1 MYTKKEENGE
11 NRVLKCDLDGS
22 NKTEIAV
29 FDVEKDQW
37 ALSMC
42 VGNGVII
49 VKIDNSG
56 ARAGYTTYIISTDGT
71 SVYELKDVIQ

>member
-29 FDVEKDQW
+29 FYVEKINGHFLCVW
-37 ALSMC
+37 EMELS
-42 VGNGVII
+42 
-49 VKIDNSG
+49 
-56 ARAGYTTYIISTDGT
+56 
-71 SVYELKDVIQ
+71 